1 MSPDPAAP
9 RARWHAAHA
18 RWQATRRRWRHSL
31 KWRLVTL
38 FLLLALAMTGV
49 LRRRNQARRYG
60 GMPAIRP
67 PQATPPPAA

>member
-49 LRRRNQARRYG
+49 FLLGMQRVLSG
-60 GMPAIRP
+60 GWTSYA
-67 PQATPPPAA
+67 